1 VTHSVSSRRRSN
13 RHRAAVLVIAFVSVV
28 GHAAV
33 IAVVN
38 IRSTSMS
45 DLLAMKLVDKECVGP
60 ECEKEWIVSCES
72 DAALTS
78 SARLSMCASPFRTGG
93 AGGACARDALKQLE
107 IDLVRC
113 RANPEEVAVE
123 LVDVDK
129 LDVTPRPLM
138 PDVAP
143 VPDIVAAQLIDKEV
157 AEKLEEAQKPL
168 SKPDPSGQVIE
179 ITRPETEKIP
189 DKARYL
195 SEFDSS
201 VEKQVVARGS
211 TEKMVERP
219 AARDLPTGK
228 TSEERPDPEETRE
241 LTKTAT
247 EGPGKGTGEAPSKL
261 SMRGPGEAD
270 DAPPAD
276 PSKPGERGGEEVATV
291 DGIAARQGEG
301 GRPGHAIQTQQPGG
315 TAEEAGGGGAP
326 PKTPNLR
333 PSDDLLER
341 AVGGG
346 SVDHL
351 DDAEEGDFTAL
362 NSRKWKYATFFNRM
376 KRQVAQNWHPDVVYL
391 RRDPTGNIYGT
402 RDRLTVL
409 QVSLKPNGSV
419 AKIYVAKQSGVD
431 FLDDEAVRAFR
442 ESQPF
447 PNPPAGL
454 VDARSNLITF
464 SFGFHFGIGGDR
476 GRWKVF
482 RYQ

>member
-1 VTHSVSSRRRSN
+1 
-13 RHRAAVLVIAFVSVV
+13 VLVIALVSVV

-38 IRSTSMS
+38 VHSTSMA
-45 DLLAMKLVDKECVGP
+45 DLLSMKLSEKQCVGAN
-60 ECEKEWIVSCES
+60 CDAAWVVSCES
-72 DAALTS
+72 DAALTT
-78 SARLSMCASPFRTGG
+78 SARLGLCASPFRTGG

-113 RANPEEVAVE
+113 RSTQEEVAVE

-143 VPDIVAAQLIDKEV
+143 MPDVVAAQLIEKEV
-157 AEKLEEAQKPL
+157 AEKLEQAQKEIAR
-168 SKPDPSGQVIE
+168 PDPAGQVVE

-189 DKARYL
+189 DNARYV

-201 VEKQVVARGS
+201 AKKQTVARGS

-219 AARDLPTGK
+219 AARELPPTGR
-228 TSEERPDPEETRE
+228 TNPDREELPESAKELARTR
-241 LTKTAT
+241 T
-247 EGPGKGTGEAPSKL
+247 EGPGQGIGEAPSKL
-261 SMRGPGEAD
+261 SMRGPGEGD
-270 DAPPAD
+270 DAPRAEPK
-276 PSKPGERGGEEVATV
+276 KPGEKGGAELATAE
-291 DGIAARQGEG
+291 GIAPRLGEG
-301 GRPGHAIQTQQPGG
+301 GQPGRAPETERPGG
-315 TAEEAGGGGAP
+315 TAEQAGGGGAP
-326 PKTPNLR
+326 TTTPNLR
-333 PSDDLLER
+333 PSEELLER

-351 DDAEEGDFTAL
+351 EDAEEGDFTAL

-402 RDRLTVL
+402 RDRITVL
-409 QVSLKPNGSV
+409 QISLKPNGSV
-419 AKIYVAKQSGVD
+419 AKIYVSKQSGVD

-447 PNPPAGL
+447 PNPPTGL

-464 SFGFHFGIGGDR
+464 SFGFHFAIGGDP